1 MSTGSPCPVCFDVSC
16 GGEGQGNVVSNMVII
31 SKDSW
36 NRTRAII
43 PCKFRSHFNDLV
55 GVESNMVSVEGI
67 SVDRVVLNGCL
78 YTQRMGRISDDEE
91 PRLLATLRRIKQPPM
106 HVLVHRLTATNV
118 NEGEL
123 KIQKKFGEVFE
134 LEESGVLNIRM
145 SFDGAAYSIPYKI
158 SVDGRVVCK
167 WTDMVMAH
175 DFAVGSLVIFVGS
188 FVNDACCITL
198 NQI

>member
-1 MSTGSPCPVCFDVSC
+1 QQTESRVRIEEEREHSRCAQAGETTEDVH
-16 GGEGQGNVVSNMVII
+16 
-31 SKDSW
+31 
-36 NRTRAII
+36 RII
-43 PCKFRSHFNDLV
+43 PCKFRPDFNDLV
-55 GVESNMVSVEGI
+55 GVEANMVSVEGI

-91 PRLLATLRRIKQPPM
+91 SRLLGTLRRIKQPPM

-123 KIQKKFGEVFE
+123 KIQKKFGEVFQ
-134 LEESGVLNIRM
+134 LEESGVVSIRL
-145 SFDGAAYSIPYKI
+145 SFNGVAYSIPYKI

-167 WTDMVMAH
+167 WTDVVMAH

-198 NQI
+198 HQI